1 MDETIRISMLPT
13 VLDCTRRAAANQ
25 FSKLID
31 DAGYKLNERTTGIY
45 TILGT
50 GTDAAINNMLTHKI
64 KTGDLPSPENSIEAG
79 VSKFEEEIK
88 DAESII
94 YDDTT
99 SNQDAAKF
107 QIDRFVKFYQRD
119 IAPRLAFPGNADPK
133 DHIQKKVEMRL
144 SGYQITGHID
154 LITLYSICDTKTG
167 KALRAYHS
175 QLGGYANLEV
185 GQGGKKPK
193 YLIVH
198 YLPRVNW
205 RKSYPGTKIQLYDV
219 EFSINESWYAINQ
232 IIRDL
237 NNFKDTTN
245 PACFPANPQS
255 TLCARKYCR
264 AYGTNFCKYHRGG

>member
-1 MDETIRISMLPT
+1 METIRISMLPT

-25 FSKLID
+25 FRDLID
-31 DAGYKLNERTTGIY
+31 DAGYNLQEKTTGIY

-64 KTGDLPSPENSIEAG
+64 KTGKLNNPEENIEAG
-79 VSKFEEEIK
+79 VAKFEEEIK
-88 DAESII
+88 SADSII

-99 SNQDAAKF
+99 HNQDAAKF

-119 IAPRLAFPGNADPK
+119 IAPRIRFPENADPK
-133 DHIQKKVEMRL
+133 DHIQVYVEIRL
-144 SGYQITGHID
+144 KGYKITGHID
-154 LITLYSICDTKTG
+154 LVTLFSICDTKTG

-175 QLGGYANLEV
+175 QLGGYANLLV
-185 GQGGKKPK
+185 SQGREKPK

-198 YLPRVNW
+198 YLPRVNM
-205 RKSYPGTKIQLYDV
+205 RKSYPGTKVQVYDV
-219 EFSINESWYAINQ
+219 EFSINESWYTINQ

-237 NNFKDTTN
+237 NNFKENAN

-255 TLCARKYCR
+255 TLCSIKYCR
-264 AYGTNFCKYHRGG
+264 AFGTTFCKYHKEL